1 MYYMVMNRVRGQEGK
16 FVQKSNQR
24 REVRSLRLTDSAWNK
39 LGELAEAQE
48 MTRGD
53 FIEKLMT
60 DHVLQG
66 DSLTLK
72 PIDVYK
78 VEQLEIP
85 IQLIKISINQK
96 QLAVRLNIKPHQ
108 ISESK
113 RITSGEKSLKQL
125 SAIKDPDGI
134 AWKYDSKSKG
144 YIPAVS
150 LTPHQSSKLSQ
161 WIATEIKNG

>member
-1 MYYMVMNRVRGQEGK
+1 M
-16 FVQKSNQR
+16 
-24 REVRSLRLTDSAWNK
+24 RLTDSAWTK

-66 DSLTLK
+66 DILTLK
-72 PIDVYK
+72 PVDVYK

-96 QLAVRLNIKPHQ
+96 QLADRLNVTPSQ

-113 RITSGEKSLKQL
+113 RKRTLKEL
-125 SAIKDPDGI
+125 SAFKDPDGI
-134 AWKYDSKSKG
+134 AWKYEYKNKG
-144 YIPAVS
+144 YTPAVD
-150 LTPHQSSKLSQ
+150 LTPHQSSRLSQ
-161 WIATEIKNG
+161 WIATEIKSV